1 MKIWEYDAKIY
12 ENKEKYNDN
21 DISPPLI
28 TSTSLNLRRKMG
40 EEDDIYIL

>member
-1 MKIWEYDAKIY
+1 MKIWEY

-40 EEDDIYIL
+40 GGGWI